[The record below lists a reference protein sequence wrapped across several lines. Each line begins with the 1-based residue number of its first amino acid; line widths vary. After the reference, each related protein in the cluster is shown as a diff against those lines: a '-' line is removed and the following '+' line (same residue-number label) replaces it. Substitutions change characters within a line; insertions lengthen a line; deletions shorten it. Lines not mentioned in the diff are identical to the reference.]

1 MVDPISEHELRNSI
15 ELMYFAYRGFTSHAD
30 KILEEKGLGRLHH
43 RILYFIGR
51 NNGLSVS
58 ELIKI
63 LSISKQALNAP
74 LRQLIEQD
82 YVSTNTDAKDKRL
95 KRLYLSEA
103 GKALEIQLIE
113 KQMQQLSE
121 AFSIIDNNE
130 FMAWQKIMSS
140 LSKS

>member
-63 LSISKQALNAP
+63 LSISKQALNVP

-82 YVSTNTDAKDKRL
+82 YVSTNTDTKDKRL